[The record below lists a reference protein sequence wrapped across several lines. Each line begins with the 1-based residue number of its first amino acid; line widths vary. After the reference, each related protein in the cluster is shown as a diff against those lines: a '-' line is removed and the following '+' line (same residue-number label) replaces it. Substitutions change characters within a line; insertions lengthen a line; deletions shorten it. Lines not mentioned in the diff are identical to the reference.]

1 MTWQP
6 GSERIRRLLDDGQ
19 LEQVTPDVEVA
30 RRMLLD
36 AGRHLATATAAES
49 TGDLA
54 GAYQLAYDAL
64 RKSAVSL
71 LAVQGLR
78 PTTRGGHIA
87 LQEAVTAQFGS
98 TIRVLRSYGRIR
110 RARNNFEYPSSETP
124 GPSPDD
130 VTDAVEVATKVRD
143 AAATILQQDL
153 LTIWSA
159 E

>member
-6 GSERIRRLLDDGQ
+6 GSERIRQLLDDGQ

-36 AGRHLATATAAES
+36 AGRHLATATTAES

-71 LAVQGLR
+71 LAVSR
-78 PTTRGGHIA
+78 PTA
-87 LQEAVTAQFGS
+87 NES
-98 TIRVLRSYGRIR
+98 R
-110 RARNNFEYPSSETP
+110 RAHRGARGCHRSVRLRNP
-124 GPSPDD
+124 GPP
-130 VTDAVEVATKVRD
+130 
-143 AAATILQQDL
+143 L
-153 LTIWSA
+153 IWKDPPRQK
-159 E
+159 